1 MTSSPIST
9 PDPTARLEVRDGA
22 VRGTLLLIS
31 GVLEFLRGLSALF
44 DNTLYVNTPKYILAF
59 DTTAWGWIHL
69 VWGVVLVVVGGLIL
83 AERPIGRILAL
94 VPGLDRDGAQLR
106 LVAALPVLVDRAARP
121 ERPHHLGAVH
131 RRVRRALTDLVVH
144 APALSGP

>member
-9 PDPTARLEVRDGA
+9 PTRPHGWKYGTVLFV
-22 VRGTLLLIS
+22 GTLLLIS

-69 VWGVVLVVVGGLIL
+69 VWGVVLVVIGGLIL

-94 VPGLDRDGAQLR
+94 VPVALAMVLNFASLPLYPFWSIVLLALNGLIIW
-106 LVAALPVLVDRAARP
+106 ALCTAEFAEL
-121 ERPHHLGAVH
+121 
-131 RRVRRALTDLVVH
+131 
-144 APALSGP
+144 